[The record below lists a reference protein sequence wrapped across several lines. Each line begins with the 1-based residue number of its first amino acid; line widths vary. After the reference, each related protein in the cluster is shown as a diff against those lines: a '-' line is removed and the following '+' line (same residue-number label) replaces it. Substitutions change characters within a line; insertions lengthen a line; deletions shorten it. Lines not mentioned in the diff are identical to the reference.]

1 MVVVMMPVAA
11 MPIAAAPALA
21 TVPRAHSGTAPH
33 SGAPSHET
41 MAAAAAA
48 TVRCGCENWR
58 TEHQCSNATQQKQ
71 KFRIIHNR

>member
-1 MVVVMMPVAA
+1 
-11 MPIAAAPALA
+11 
-21 TVPRAHSGTAPH
+21 
-33 SGAPSHET
+33 